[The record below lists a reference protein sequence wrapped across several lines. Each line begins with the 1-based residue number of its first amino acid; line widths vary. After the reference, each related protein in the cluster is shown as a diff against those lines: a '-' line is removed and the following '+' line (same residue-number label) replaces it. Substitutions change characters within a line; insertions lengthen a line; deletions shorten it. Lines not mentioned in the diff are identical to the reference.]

1 LVFREKRRENMSV
14 FLCPFGNRN
23 MYDYSGC
30 FNSTDMKRP
39 FCDFDVKK
47 EATVDEK
54 TAFIKG
60 RVL

>member
-1 LVFREKRRENMSV
+1 MSV